1 MTRKEIQS
9 LELVERIKWRLAT
22 KEIATKRREEVL
34 IYILLN
40 CLRGVWKSEVPSRLT
55 NESFDFSGKRKPKGL
70 AAYEM
75 GGCLGAGGFGQVFS
89 ATRKR
94 DKLPVSKELS
104 LTLGQLKK
112 KINKNKNTYK
122 TKQNKQTK
130 SKNAITLKVDYSGE
144 VRVLSEASL
153 WMNFIYSF

>member
-9 LELVERIKWRLAT
+9 LEPVERIKWRLAT

-104 LTLGQLKK
+104 LTLGQFPKK
-112 KINKNKNTYK
+112 LTK
-122 TKQNKQTK
+122 TKNLLNKTNKQNQKTLLLSK
-130 SKNAITLKVDYSGE
+130 SIIAEK
-144 VRVLSEASL
+144 
-153 WMNFIYSF
+153 

>member
-9 LELVERIKWRLAT
+9 LKLVERIKWRLTT

-34 IYILLN
+34 TYILLN

-112 KINKNKNTYK
+112 KLTKTKNIKQNK
-122 TKQNKQTK
+122 TKQNKTNKQNKKTLLLSK
-130 SKNAITLKVDYSGE
+130 SITAEKYE
-144 VRVLSEASL
+144 
-153 WMNFIYSF
+153 F

>member
-9 LELVERIKWRLAT
+9 LKLVERIKWRLTT

-34 IYILLN
+34 TYILLN
-40 CLRGVWKSEVPSRLT
+40 CLRGLWKSEVPSRLT

-112 KINKNKNTYK
+112 KLTKTKNIKQNK
-122 TKQNKQTK
+122 TKQNKTNKQNKKTLLLSK
-130 SKNAITLKVDYSGE
+130 SITAEKYE
-144 VRVLSEASL
+144 
-153 WMNFIYSF
+153 F

>member
-9 LELVERIKWRLAT
+9 LELVELIKWRLAT

-34 IYILLN
+34 TYILLN
-40 CLRGVWKSEVPSRLT
+40 CLRGVWKSEVPARLT

-94 DKLPVSKELS
+94 DKLPVSKVLS
-104 LTLGQLKK
+104 LTLGQFKK
-112 KINKNKNTYK
+112 KINKNKK
-122 TKQNKQTK
+122 LIKQNKTNQQNQKTLLLSK
-130 SKNAITLKVDYSGE
+130 SIMAEKYE
-144 VRVLSEASL
+144 
-153 WMNFIYSF
+153 F

>member
-9 LELVERIKWRLAT
+9 LKLVERIKWRLT
-22 KEIATKRREEVL
+22 TREIATKRREEVL
-34 IYILLN
+34 TYILLN
-40 CLRGVWKSEVPSRLT
+40 CLKGVWKSEVPSRLT

-104 LTLGQLKK
+104 LTLLGQLQKNLSKTKK
-112 KINKNKNTYK
+112 RI
-122 TKQNKQTK
+122 KQNKTNKQNQRTLLLSK
-130 SKNAITLKVDYSGE
+130 SIIAEKYE
-144 VRVLSEASL
+144 
-153 WMNFIYSF
+153 F

>member
-1 MTRKEIQS
+1 MATSNKGNRHKKTR
-9 LELVERIKWRLAT
+9 RGT
-22 KEIATKRREEVL
+22 D

-104 LTLGQLKK
+104 LTLGQFPKK
-112 KINKNKNTYK
+112 LTK
-122 TKQNKQTK
+122 TKN
-130 SKNAITLKVDYSGE
+130 L
-144 VRVLSEASL
+144 
-153 WMNFIYSF
+153 

>member
-34 IYILLN
+34 TYILLN
-40 CLRGVWKSEVPSRLT
+40 YLRGVWKSEIPSRLT
-55 NESFDFSGKRKPKGL
+55 NEFFDFSGKRKPKGL

-104 LTLGQLKK
+104 LTLLGQLQ
-112 KINKNKNTYK
+112 KNLSK
-122 TKQNKQTK
+122 TKN
-130 SKNAITLKVDYSGE
+130 V
-144 VRVLSEASL
+144 
-153 WMNFIYSF
+153 

>member
-9 LELVERIKWRLAT
+9 LKLVERIKWRLTT

-34 IYILLN
+34 TYILLN

-112 KINKNKNTYK
+112 KN
-122 TKQNKQTK
+122 
-130 SKNAITLKVDYSGE
+130 
-144 VRVLSEASL
+144 
-153 WMNFIYSF
+153 

>member
-1 MTRKEIQS
+1 MFSGVARRFTITIIVPRKRKRLLMTRKEIQS
-9 LELVERIKWRLAT
+9 LKLVERIKWRLT
-22 KEIATKRREEVL
+22 TREIATKRREEVL
-34 IYILLN
+34 TYILLN

-104 LTLGQLKK
+104 LTLGQFKK
-112 KINKNKNTYK
+112 KLTKTKNIKQNKTKQNK

-130 SKNAITLKVDYSGE
+130 
-144 VRVLSEASL
+144 
-153 WMNFIYSF
+153 

>member
-9 LELVERIKWRLAT
+9 LKLVERIKWRLT
-22 KEIATKRREEVL
+22 TREIATKRREEVL
-34 IYILLN
+34 TYILLN

-104 LTLGQLKK
+104 LTLGQFKK
-112 KINKNKNTYK
+112 KINKNKKHK

-130 SKNAITLKVDYSGE
+130 SKNAITLKVDYSRE
-144 VRVLSEASL
+144 V
-153 WMNFIYSF
+153 

>member
-1 MTRKEIQS
+1 MFSGVARPFTITTKNYPQEKKEVADDKKRNSVPGTSGTHQVATSNKGNRHKKTR
-9 LELVERIKWRLAT
+9 RGT
-22 KEIATKRREEVL
+22 D

-104 LTLGQLKK
+104 LTLGQFPKK
-112 KINKNKNTYK
+112 LTK
-122 TKQNKQTK
+122 TKN
-130 SKNAITLKVDYSGE
+130 L
-144 VRVLSEASL
+144 
-153 WMNFIYSF
+153 

>member
-9 LELVERIKWRLAT
+9 LELVELIKWRLAT

-34 IYILLN
+34 TYILLN

-94 DKLPVSKELS
+94 DKLPVSKVLS
-104 LTLGQLKK
+104 LTLGQFEK
-112 KINKNKNTYK
+112 KINKNKK
-122 TKQNKQTK
+122 LIKQNKTNQQIK
-130 SKNAITLKVDYSGE
+130 KRYYSQS
-144 VRVLSEASL
+144 RLWRRNMSSE
-153 WMNFIYSF
+153 

>member
-9 LELVERIKWRLAT
+9 LELVELIKWRLAT

-34 IYILLN
+34 TYILLN

-104 LTLGQLKK
+104 LTLLGQLQKNLSKTKK
-112 KINKNKNTYK
+112 RI
-122 TKQNKQTK
+122 KQNKTNKQNQRTLLLSK
-130 SKNAITLKVDYSGE
+130 SIIAEKYE
-144 VRVLSEASL
+144 
-153 WMNFIYSF
+153 F